1 MPTHFHFK
9 CIVVQY
15 KVVLC
20 YCFSVLLIDGL
31 KGLSN
36 MQHMQLHE
44 VENNLE
50 HSSNAFALLW
60 AEVHERE
67 VECGLEANS
76 HCRSALMPLLREM
89 LHCWVEREVI
99 ECR

>member
-1 MPTHFHFK
+1 
-9 CIVVQY
+9 
-15 KVVLC
+15 
-20 YCFSVLLIDGL
+20 
-31 KGLSN
+31 

-67 VECGLEANS
+67 VECGLVLQQTAAVDQL
-76 HCRSALMPLLREM
+76 ALMPLLKEM
-89 LHCWVEREVI
+89 LHCWVEKEVI